1 MLPARHRMRHSGDFA
16 RTIRTGSRAG
26 GQHLVVHLLLPD
38 AHTDPTLAP
47 PARVG
52 FVVSKAVGNAVR
64 RNLVKRRL
72 REILRDRVSEFPDGA
87 LAVVRAL
94 PPSQGASYEELR
106 TAVDRS
112 IDMATHK
119 QERAHDR

>member
-1 MLPARHRMRHSGDFA
+1 MRHSGDFA
-16 RTIRTGSRAG
+16 RTIRSGSRAG
-26 GQHLVVHLLLPD
+26 GHHVVVHLLLPD
-38 AHTDPTLAP
+38 PERDDPTPAE

-72 REILRDRVSEFPDGA
+72 REIVTHQLSEIPDGA

-94 PPSQGASYEELR
+94 PPSQGASHAELR
-106 TAVDRS
+106 DAVVRS
-112 IDMATHK
+112 IDVAMR
-119 QERAHDR
+119 RARRSRA